1 MLILVGMS
9 HWAFDEIATLFS
21 PWRIAHLLVFGRLL
35 FSSSRR
41 AIARISDGDHQS
53 LFWYHSNSIPLW
65 NANKTSIL
73 QQDQWKRRTLLA
85 SPQSVGSSNQAR
97 LIKQKPNCV
106 LLAASALIK
115 RPIREQFSR
124 RFVDS
129 YCSTIPAD
137 HVAAEHVLNV
147 FGMLAESTGYSSP
160 DVKYNTVLAISP
172 LANLTNDSFW
182 SIASSIVFRT
192 SFGYKTRAINLS
204 TSDETHYDRYRFW
217 NFSFSRR
224 LITRRI
230 FWSPTVCFINRSN
243 RTKTQ
248 SGNQDS
254 SCFVTRCAR

>member
-1 MLILVGMS
+1 M
-9 HWAFDEIATLFS
+9 
-21 PWRIAHLLVFGRLL
+21 
-35 FSSSRR
+35 
-41 AIARISDGDHQS
+41 AIIN

-137 HVAAEHVLNV
+137 HVAAEHVLSMCSV
-147 FGMLAESTGYSSP
+147 CWQRAPGTVAQMSSTILCWQYHHWRTLLMTLFGLLPHRLSFGHLSGTKQEQSISAHPMKHTTIDIDSGTSHSVGDWSLAEYFGHPPCVLSTGP
-160 DVKYNTVLAISP
+160 TGPKP
-172 LANLTNDSFW
+172 NLE
-182 SIASSIVFRT
+182 I
-192 SFGYKTRAINLS
+192 
-204 TSDETHYDRYRFW
+204 
-217 NFSFSRR
+217 
-224 LITRRI
+224 
-230 FWSPTVCFINRSN
+230 
-243 RTKTQ
+243 KTQ
-248 SGNQDS
+248 VVLWLDVLVNY
-254 SCFVTRCAR
+254 VNWLV